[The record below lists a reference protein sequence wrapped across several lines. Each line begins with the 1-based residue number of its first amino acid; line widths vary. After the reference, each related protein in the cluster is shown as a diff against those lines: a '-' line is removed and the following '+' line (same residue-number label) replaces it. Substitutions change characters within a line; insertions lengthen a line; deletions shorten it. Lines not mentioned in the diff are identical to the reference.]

1 MTMTEDTIQALRAE
15 NEALRRRLTDTERE
29 LSEARSTLDE
39 QRQAVTTIDA
49 LFRALPDLFFRMERD
64 GTIVDYRARMD
75 DDLYV
80 PPEVFLGK
88 RMHDMLPPDVGAALA
103 RAFDEA
109 LASGETRRVDYSLPM
124 SGSEEWYEARIVPLD
139 AEQLIAFIRMTT
151 EQRRDRDALEQRSRE
166 LEDSLRSLERAET
179 ERNAL
184 QEQIIATQR
193 ETLRALST
201 PLVPIAR
208 DTVAV
213 PLIGG
218 IDASRAERLLE
229 VLLAGVAERGASM
242 VLLDVTGVPSVDDAA
257 AEAIARAA
265 RAVGLLG
272 AELVLTGVGAEV
284 ARTLISLGADLRG
297 IVTLGSL
304 EQGIAYAM
312 GRKNRPR
319 ARRGA

>member
-1 MTMTEDTIQALRAE
+1 MIEDAIEALRAE
-15 NEALRRRLTDTERE
+15 NDALRRKLTETERE
-29 LSEARSTLDE
+29 LSDARRMLDE
-39 QRQAVTTIDA
+39 QRGAVATINA

-75 DDLYV
+75 GDLYV

-88 RMHDMLPPDVGAALA
+88 RMHDLLPSDVGVALE
-103 RAFDEA
+103 RAFEQA
-109 LASGETRRVDYSLPM
+109 LASDEMKRIDYPLEVN
-124 SGSEEWYEARIVPLD
+124 GAQEWYEARVVPLD
-139 AEQLIAFIRMTT
+139 AEQLITFIRRTT

-166 LEDSLRSLERAET
+166 LEDSLRSLERAEA

-193 ETLRALST
+193 ATLRALWT

-213 PLIGG
+213 PLIGA

-242 VLLDVTGVPSVDDAA
+242 VLLDVTGVPGVDDAA
-257 AEAIARAA
+257 ADAIARAA

-284 ARTLISLGADLRG
+284 ARTLIGLGADLRG

>member
-1 MTMTEDTIQALRAE
+1 MQK
-15 NEALRRRLTDTERE
+15 
-29 LSEARSTLDE
+29 
-39 QRQAVTTIDA
+39 
-49 LFRALPDLFFRMERD
+49 D
-64 GTIVDYRARMD
+64 GTIVDYRARAD

-80 PPEVFLGK
+80 PPEAFLGK
-88 RMHDMLPPDVGAALA
+88 RMPDVLPPDLGAEFIRTTA
-103 RAFDEA
+103 EA
-109 LASGETRRVDYSLPM
+109 LASGKTQEMNYSLAM
-124 SGSEEWYEARIVPLD
+124 HGGTEWYEARVVPLD
-139 AEQLIAFIRMTT
+139 AEQLVVFVRNTT
-151 EQRRDRDALEQRSRE
+151 EPHRNRVALEQRGRE
-166 LEDSLRSLERAET
+166 LEQSLQSLRRAEE

-184 QEQIIATQR
+184 QEQIIAAQR
-193 ETLRALST
+193 ETLRELST

-242 VLLDVTGVPSVDDAA
+242 VLLDVTGVPRVDDAA

-272 AELVLTGVGAEV
+272 AELVLTGVGPEV
-284 ARTLISLGADLRG
+284 ARTLIALGADLRG
-297 IVTLGSL
+297 IATLGSL
-304 EQGIAYAM
+304 EQGIAYVM
-312 GRKNRPR
+312 GRKNRLA